1 MMFLTATAPESASR
15 FDLFLG
21 TGLPTLLIGML
32 VVFAILGIIFIALT
46 VMRAIFKRNAIK
58 AKQAR
63 KAEIAE
69 VKTETKAEAASA
81 PAEETAPAADDTA
94 VIAAIIAA
102 ISAYTGKAP
111 EGFRVV
117 SFKKR
122 K

>member
-15 FDLFLG
+15 LDLFLG

-46 VMRAIFKRNAIK
+46 VMRAIFKRNAVK

-63 KAEIAE
+63 KAEA
-69 VKTETKAEAASA
+69 AEAAPAPA
-81 PAEETAPAADDTA
+81 PAEETAPAAPAADDTA

>member
-1 MMFLTATAPESASR
+1 MFLTATAPESASR

-46 VMRAIFKRNAIK
+46 IMRAMFKKNAIK

-63 KAEIAE
+63 KAEEAAA
-69 VKTETKAEAASA
+69 KAEEPA
-81 PAEETAPAADDTA
+81 PAEEEIAPAADDTA
-94 VIAAIIAA
+94 VVAAIIAA